1 MHFFLLLEEQ
11 KKYLVTQKKKR
22 RVHIFKSIKVKM
34 PGFAGPKISLS
45 DIINIKTK

>member
-1 MHFFLLLEEQ
+1 MHFFLLLEKQ
-11 KKYLVTQKKKR
+11 KKILGDAKKKS

-45 DIINIKTK
+45 DIVNIKTK